1 MELKEV
7 LEDSDLQEGRSFRM
21 EAKAQYTLLRKYIV
35 KEFLASFAV
44 AFTFFFFIFFVNQIL
59 LLIQRVMVKN
69 VSVADML
76 TLVVLSIPQ
85 FLIYTFPFSSLSAAS
100 MVIGEFSAHNE
111 IIAMRSS
118 GIPYRRIF
126 SPVLVIGIVL
136 SLLTFIVA
144 DMLLPFSSV
153 RYQKEYREIMQKIP
167 TLDVASYSSV
177 TVGDK
182 IITAGRVE
190 DNIIHDIIL
199 FDAKETAEP
208 RTISARQGTIF
219 PGISQN
225 LTYRLELE
233 NPVVLEVSST
243 DPSSWSLS
251 SARTARLSVD
261 FIDQSGALAT
271 LTPAQ
276 MSSRDLISAI
286 EVRKQKINEQKQENL
301 RLQNSLADELASVKA
316 KAEDTDNGTEKERLK
331 TNARQL
337 EQKITS
343 LKNYKIED
351 FYYTYYR
358 AELHKKLALSAACF
372 CLILTALPISFIKVR
387 HGRLIGFGLSLLIA
401 CVYWFILFFMQLK
414 IFDVSFS
421 PGWLMWFPDV
431 LVLAIGLA
439 FLSRQVRT

>member
-1 MELKEV
+1 
-7 LEDSDLQEGRSFRM
+7 M